1 MWGRSVHT
9 RASNNASDGEQFFL
23 FPFSFSHLRREC
35 LQRLFSDSRFGELP
49 PSGIWCYIVWGRS
62 VRARMSNN
70 AVYGEHIFYIHFL
83 CESILIR
90 YGRCWLYIYA
100 VETKGQGGS
109 PWPVSKP
116 PPPSVHVL
124 CYTFSLG
131 RSICVVSTNQQVSC
145 NLFTFPCNTQQ
156 ELVNFTCIHYVD
168 RAVAT
173 FEDSY

>member
-1 MWGRSVHT
+1 M
-9 RASNNASDGEQFFL
+9 DGV
-23 FPFSFSHLRREC
+23 
-35 LQRLFSDSRFGELP
+35 G
-49 PSGIWCYIVWGRS
+49 
-62 VRARMSNN
+62 
-70 AVYGEHIFYIHFL
+70 
-83 CESILIR
+83 
-90 YGRCWLYIYA
+90 YIYMLLKQKA
-100 VETKGQGGS
+100 KVARHDQCLS
-109 PWPVSKP
+109 P